1 VLLLA
6 AGSGFTFGDTY
17 AFGILF
23 LGVAVFAAV
32 GALSHQRERAFS
44 ASLIYLALGV
54 LAAATLELAGI
65 RWVDP
70 IENSVLVERLTE
82 VAVVFALFAT
92 GLSLDRPLAWREWS
106 TTARLLA
113 IVMPLTIGAVA
124 LFASQVMGL
133 SLAAAVLLG
142 AVLSPTDPV
151 LAGDVGVGPPGE
163 EDEREPNFSLTSEA
177 GLNDGLAFP
186 FVLLG
191 ILLAEGATTGGWLE
205 WLGADVF
212 YALLGGV
219 VVGAALGW
227 AAAASIKGL
236 RDRELLAPWLD
247 GYHAVATTLL
257 LYGSAEVLSVYGFV
271 AVFVG
276 GLAFRRY
283 ERDHEANARVHTG
296 GDQSEKLL
304 ALASV
309 LMLGSMLSL
318 SGLTVPGWEGWLLA
332 VLLIIAIRPLSCIVA
347 LWRSK
352 LDEPYERVFVSWFGV
367 RGIGSLYYMAFAVG
381 EGVLSGR
388 EERLVVWTTIA
399 CVLLSIAV
407 HGITAGPSVARLL
420 ARQEDDD
427 RVTPPV
433 PGRETSPARR

>member
-1 VLLLA
+1 VLVFG
-6 AGSGFTFGDTY
+6 AGSGFTFADTY
-17 AFGILF
+17 AFGVMF

-32 GALSHQRERAFS
+32 GALSHQRDRAFS

-54 LAAATLELAGI
+54 TAALALALAGI
-65 RWVDP
+65 GWVDP
-70 IENSVLVERLTE
+70 IRNSLLFERLTE

-106 TTARLLA
+106 TTFRLLA
-113 IVMPLTIGAVA
+113 IAMPLTIGAVA

-142 AVLSPTDPV
+142 AVLAPTDPV

-186 FVLLG
+186 FVLFAF
-191 ILLAEGATTGGWLE
+191 LLAEGLTLEGALDWL
-205 WLGADVF
+205 AIDVL

-219 VVGAALGW
+219 AVGALMGRT
-227 AAAASIKGL
+227 AAASIKGL
-236 RDRELLAPWLD
+236 RDRDMLTPSLD

-257 LYGSAEVLSVYGFV
+257 IYGTAEVLSVYGFV

-283 ERDHEANARVHTG
+283 ERDHEANVSVQTG

-304 ALASV
+304 ELASV
-309 LMLGSMLSL
+309 LLLGSMLTL
-318 SGLTVPGWEGWLLA
+318 PGLMAPGWEGWMLA
-332 VLLIIAIRPLSCIVA
+332 VGLILVIRPLSCVIA
-347 LWRSK
+347 LFRSK
-352 LDEPYERVFVSWFGV
+352 LDQPGERVFVSWFGV
-367 RGIGSLYYMAFAVG
+367 RGIGSLYYMSFAVT
-381 EGVLSGR
+381 EGILPGG

-399 CVLLSIAV
+399 CVLLSIIV
-407 HGITAGPSVARLL
+407 HGTTAGPSVARLM
-420 ARQEDDD
+420 ASQQQGDI
-427 RVTPPV
+427 TPPERA
-433 PGRETSPARR
+433 PATTPAR